1 MCCQARVIK
10 QKGAD
15 FPLQSKHW
23 NLQSEGSMKYFLKT
37 ACILLL
43 LISFTHST
51 YSQTW
56 SLERL
61 NNQKAGLELAYNQT
75 SFEKMNRG
83 VDGTDHNTHFVIPVW
98 LSDSSKLS
106 VMPCFIYR
114 DTEAGGTIGADLNAG
129 CYLRYTVIYNTT
141 IPKSFYRLGIG
152 GNTYTLDGTES
163 RPWIWKLHGG
173 GGTFWDLNKST
184 GVPLKLSSGLFIQ
197 GEIERQIEK
206 SMNNNDGELN
216 ISPGWGFDIS
226 AELGVE
232 LNILEKQSL
241 SVTCI
246 TYLYNTYGVSNF
258 YPTFYFSVRLL

>member
-1 MCCQARVIK
+1 MCCQARVVK
-10 QKGAD
+10 QKGAG

-23 NLQSEGSMKYFLKT
+23 NLQSEGLMKYFLKT

-56 SLERL
+56 SLQRL

-75 SFEKMNRG
+75 PVEKMNRG

-106 VMPCFIYR
+106 VMPCLIYR
-114 DTEAGGTIGADLNAG
+114 NTESGGTIGADLNAG
-129 CYLRYTVIYNTT
+129 CYLRYTIINNTT

-152 GNTYTLDGTES
+152 GNNYTLDGTES

-173 GGTFWDLNKST
+173 AGIFGDFNKST
-184 GVPLKLSSGLFIQ
+184 GVPLKLFSGLFLQ
-197 GEIERQIEK
+197 YEIERRLEK
-206 SMNNNDGELN
+206 SMSDNDEELN
-216 ISPGWGFDIS
+216 MSPRRGFDIS
-226 AELGVE
+226 AEFGAE
-232 LNILEKQSL
+232 LKVLEKQSL
-241 SVTCI
+241 SVRCV
-246 TYLYNTYGVSNF
+246 TYLYNTYGVNSF
-258 YPTFYFSVRLL
+258 YPKFYFSLRII